1 MWDRY
6 RRYLEEPPQMVLEW
20 NDAPTGAKGWL
31 VINSLRGGAAG
42 GGTRMRKGVTLE
54 EVTYLAKTMEL
65 KFAFS
70 GPPIG
75 GAKSGIAFDPA
86 DPRRDEVLRRWF
98 ESIRPY
104 LSSCYGTGG
113 DVNVD
118 EQRDVRRICS
128 ELGLRHHQQG
138 SVIGH
143 LQPSDEELDRILAC
157 IQDGL
162 RLPVVDPTLGI
173 AGQDFTVSDLI
184 TGWGV
189 VEGARSLLEKRGG
202 SLEGQRVVVEG
213 FGNVGASAALYFA
226 RAGAR
231 VVGLLDAES
240 FLLAPD
246 GLDPSDVEDLI
257 TRGDRRVIPTHALRR
272 SEVDRTTA
280 DSVPADIFVPAA
292 VSGSVDRPR
301 LDRLQAAG
309 VSTIVCGANQP
320 FREGCLGDTATQEHA
335 DAHFLILPDMVG
347 SMGMARAFY
356 HLTDGSTDHSA
367 AGTFGALSQAMS
379 DSVDAILECQ
389 GGGDVG
395 LLAAT
400 LQVAAARRTQAES

>member
-6 RRYLEEPPQMVLEW
+6 RRYLQEPPQIVLEW

-31 VINSLRGGAAG
+31 VINSLRGGASG

-54 EVTYLAKTMEL
+54 EVTYLAKTMAL

-75 GAKSGIAFDPA
+75 GAKSGIDFDPQ

-118 EQRDVRRICS
+118 EQRDVMRICS

-138 SVIGH
+138 SVKGH
-143 LQPSDEELDRILAC
+143 LRPGNEELDRILAC
-157 IQDGL
+157 LQDGL
-162 RLPVVDPTLGI
+162 RLPVVDPALGI
-173 AGQDFTVSDLI
+173 SGQDYTVSDLI

-189 VEGARSLLEKRGG
+189 VEGARSLVEKRGG
-202 SLEGQRVVVEG
+202 RLEGQRVVIEG
-213 FGNVGASAALYFA
+213 FGNVGAATALYFA
-226 RAGAR
+226 RSGAR
-231 VVGLLDAES
+231 VVGLMDADS
-240 FLLAPD
+240 FLVAPD
-246 GLDPSDVEDLI
+246 GLEPADVEDLI
-257 TRGDRRVIPTHALRR
+257 TRGDRRVIPTHPLRR
-272 SEVDRTTA
+272 SEADRSPA
-280 DSVPADIFVPAA
+280 DSVAADIFVPAA
-292 VSGSVDRPR
+292 VSGSLDRPR

-309 VSTIVCGANQP
+309 VGTIVCGANQP
-320 FREGCLGDTATQEHA
+320 LQEACLGDTATQEHA

-347 SMGMARAFY
+347 SLGMARAFY
-356 HLTDGSTDHSA
+356 HLTDRSADHSV
-367 AGTFGALSQAMS
+367 AGTFGAVSQAMS
-379 DSVDAILECQ
+379 DSVEAILECQ
-389 GGGDVG
+389 GGSDTE

-400 LQVAAARRTQAES
+400 LQVAAARRTRP